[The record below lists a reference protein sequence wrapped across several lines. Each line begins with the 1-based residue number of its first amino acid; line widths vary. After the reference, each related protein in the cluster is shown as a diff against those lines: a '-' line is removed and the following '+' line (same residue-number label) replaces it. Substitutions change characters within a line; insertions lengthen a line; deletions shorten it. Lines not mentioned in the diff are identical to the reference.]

1 MESYRYQIKGNEE
14 YTSFLSFLTEQGINF
29 SSSFHHD
36 GLTEDRFFVTVYFNK
51 EDARQGI
58 TAIATY
64 LEKSHTTIVWS
75 EPVMNKYGD
84 AQAAVDDLYADTE
97 TLRLFLVDLLDT
109 QHSLNAANASES
121 EKARKEIER
130 LTAEVKKYKDDWE
143 FYRDCYYKKSRD
155 NDRIRKQIQALNV
168 LLSSIFPKED

>member
-1 MESYRYQIKGNEE
+1 M
-14 YTSFLSFLTEQGINF
+14 
-29 SSSFHHD
+29 
-36 GLTEDRFFVTVYFNK
+36 
-51 EDARQGI
+51 
-58 TAIATY
+58 
-64 LEKSHTTIVWS
+64 
-75 EPVMNKYGD
+75 MNKYGD
-84 AQAAVDDLYADTE
+84 AQAAVGDLYADTE

-143 FYRDCYYKKSRD
+143 FYRDRCYKRSRE
-155 NDRIRKQIQALNV
+155 NDRIREQIQALNV